1 MEGNFMMNDNRF
13 PFYMTD
19 GGKYVVYKGE
29 VYLYHF
35 VDYMNFK
42 NSHGLHPLS
51 PETLAAY
58 LEQLEPAHKDVAMLM
73 MESANY
79 ERERREQREREE
91 RRAALV
97 KNYLADYENACDDLY
112 YGYGFKFW
120 YERGVKDRL
129 SLDDAKA
136 LWRAAVLKMGN
147 TN

>member
-1 MEGNFMMNDNRF
+1 MENFMMNDSRF
-13 PFYMTD
+13 PFYQTD

-29 VYLYHF
+29 VYLYSF

-79 ERERREQREREE
+79 ERERREQREQEE
-91 RRAALV
+91 RRKRLMRD
-97 KNYLADYENACDDLY
+97 YLADFENACDDLY
-112 YGYGFKFW
+112 YGYGYQFW
-120 YERGVKDRL
+120 YSHYGVNERL
-129 SLDDAKA
+129 SEDDAKT

-147 TN
+147 AA